1 MQYVFLRS
9 GVTFECT
16 QVTRTSAFLAATTLA
31 VVSRPG
37 PARWSESTG
46 VVLTIEALPRLL
58 IFGDTAEQALR
69 WARDAIGF
77 YLRET
82 SHVERPV
89 VELVRRESTG
99 RLASVLAEP
108 RQAAA

>member
-1 MQYVFLRS
+1 MFRLERIDLYRK
-9 GVTFECT
+9 E
-16 QVTRTSAFLAATTLA
+16 TTTMA
-31 VVSRPG
+31 DRYFVNIETIEPS
-37 PARWSESTG
+37 G

-69 WARDAIGF
+69 WAREAIGF

-82 SHVERPV
+82 SLIERPV

>member
-1 MQYVFLRS
+1 VARVFGLTRIHLRRK
-9 GVTFECT
+9 E
-16 QVTRTSAFLAATTLA
+16 TTTMTDRYFA
-31 VVSRPG
+31 NI
-37 PARWSESTG
+37 ESIESSG

-69 WARDAIGF
+69 RACEAIGF

-82 SHVERPV
+82 SRVERPV
-89 VELVRRESTG
+89 VELVRSESIW
-99 RLASVLAEP
+99 RLASVLAEH